1 MSTSIPP
8 GMFPDA
14 PSWTAF
20 LVAIAGAVAEIDRLP
35 PESRTTQHVLERLHW
50 FVDNPYENIP
60 AMMIHEEQV
69 LKLILQM
76 FDAAV
81 QRFRNAQS

>member
-14 PSWTAF
+14 PSWSAF
-20 LVAIAGAVAEIDRLP
+20 LIGIAGAVAEIDHLP

-60 AMMIHEEQV
+60 AMTIHEEQV
-69 LKLILQM
+69 LQLILQM

-81 QRFRNAQS
+81 RQNWSFQS